1 MAGQG
6 YTPSLGNGAAVL
18 PSPTT
23 FTSYSLAAGS
33 TTQLQW
39 PVDNFPANSNVVAE
53 LMAIIP
59 LGAGAVMQMPSA
71 INTSLGE
78 KGLFFNG
85 GSIPFVVADSTGA
98 TIISIP
104 SGAAYYLALVNNLT
118 GAGLWLTFQFGAGTS
133 QANAAALAGAGLTAN
148 GIFLQQ
154 VMQVTAL
161 NVNYSVAAA
170 DRDILFN
177 WTGGAGT
184 ITLPVAASVGNNFY
198 IQVRNSGSGSLAINA
213 SGSDLINAA
222 ATITFNVADSAFL
235 VTDGTNWFTIGLG
248 TVNTN
253 IFNFQ
258 IASLAAQTG
267 TYVLPPNLQGKV
279 AYRFTGAL
287 AGNTIIQVPAT
298 IQQYWV
304 DNQTT
309 GGFSLSIATA
319 AQIAGGTPFVLIN
332 GARFIL
338 YCDTNNVLNADTAG
352 ISVPLG
358 ISQGGTGATTAGAAL
373 TSLGGTSVGV
383 SIFTAANAA
392 AVQLALQVK
401 SRSDTDI
408 WALIF

>member
-1 MAGQG
+1 MAGTG
-6 YTPSLGNGAAVL
+6 YTPSLGNGATVL

-59 LGAGAVMQMPSA
+59 LSSNCLMRMPTST
-71 INTSLGE
+71 NTSLGE

-85 GSIPFVVADSTGA
+85 GSFPFTLLDSVGN
-98 TIISIP
+98 TIITIP
-104 SGAAYYLALVNNLT
+104 SGAAYYVALVNNLT
-118 GAGLWLTFQFGAGTS
+118 VGGQWLTFQFGAGTS
-133 QANAAALAGAGLTAN
+133 SANAAALAGAGLAAN

-154 VMQVTAL
+154 IMAVQSLGT
-161 NVNYSVAAA
+161 NYTVGPS
-170 DRDILFN
+170 DRDILLN
-177 WTGGAGT
+177 WTAGAGT
-184 ITLPVAASVGNNFY
+184 ITLPAAATVSNNFY
-198 IQVRNSGSGSLAINA
+198 IQLRNSGSGSLAVTA
-213 SGSDLINAA
+213 SGSDLVNGSAS
-222 ATITFNVADSAFL
+222 ITFNVADSAFI

-248 TVNTN
+248 TINTN

-258 IASLAAQTG
+258 IASLAGQTG
-267 TYVLPPNLQGKV
+267 TYVLPAILQNKV

-319 AQIAGGTPFVLIN
+319 AQISGGTPFLITN
-332 GARFIL
+332 AARFIL
-338 YCDTNNVLNADTAG
+338 YCDTNNVLNAATGGVA
-352 ISVPLG
+352 VPLG
-358 ISQGGTGATTAGAAL
+358 ITQGGTGAVTAGAAL
-373 TSLGGTSVGV
+373 TNLGGTSVGV
-383 SIFTAANAA
+383 SVFTAASITAA
-392 AVQLALQVK
+392 QTAIQVK
-401 SRSDTDI
+401 SRSDSDV
-408 WALIF
+408 WGLIF

>member
-6 YTPSLGNGAAVL
+6 YNPSLGSGAAVL

-23 FTSYSLAAGS
+23 FTSYSLAAGT

-53 LMAIIP
+53 LMAVTP
-59 LGAGAVMQMPSA
+59 LGTACVMRMPTA
-71 INTSLGE
+71 ISTSLGE
-78 KGLFFNG
+78 KALFFNA
-85 GSIPFVVADSTGA
+85 GSVPFVVTDSVGT

-118 GAGLWLTFQFGAGTS
+118 VDGVWLTFQFGAGTS
-133 QANAAALAGAGLTAN
+133 QANAAALAGAGLEPN
-148 GIFLQQ
+148 GIFLEQ
-154 VMQVTAL
+154 VMQVRAL
-161 NVNYSVAAA
+161 STNYVVAVT
-170 DRDILFN
+170 DRDLLLN
-177 WTGGAGT
+177 WVGGAGSL
-184 ITLPVAASVGNNFY
+184 TLPVAASVGNNFY

-213 SGSDLINAA
+213 SGSDLINGSAS
-222 ATITFNVADSAFL
+222 ITFNVSDSAFI

-248 TVNTN
+248 TINTN

-258 IASLAAQTG
+258 VASLAGQTG
-267 TYVLPPNLQGKV
+267 TYVLPAVLQNKV

-304 DNQTT
+304 DNATT

-319 AQIAGGTPFVLIN
+319 AQIAGGTPFVINN
-332 GARFIL
+332 GARYIL
-338 YCDTNNVLNADTAG
+338 YSDASNVLNADTAG
-352 ISVPLG
+352 FSVPLG
-358 ISQGGTGATTAGAAL
+358 ISQGGTGAITAGAAL
-373 TSLGGTSVGV
+373 TSLGGTSLGV
-383 SIFTAANAA
+383 SIFTAATPAA
-392 AVQLALQVK
+392 AQSALQVR
-401 SRSDTDI
+401 SRSDSDI